1 MIRNASEHGL
11 VSLLRDARR
20 VRKAG
25 PSALAERQRVRLAD
39 MVAHAR
45 AHSPYYRELYRD
57 LPERVEDVSVL
68 PITDKK
74 KLMARFDDWSTD
86 REVTI
91 EKVRAFADNPDA
103 VGKRFLG
110 RYTVATTSGTTG
122 TPGMFV
128 IDDDAMR
135 VTNVLAVRLFF
146 DWLGVTGIIRSL
158 AHGRRIA
165 MTIAPGGHSA
175 TAVAA
180 ARMSKSESGRKH
192 VRTFSVHTPLP
203 ELVAQLNQFQPAL
216 LAPYASIAKLLASER
231 EAGRLL
237 INPVLVAVAAE
248 GLPNEEYDRI
258 AKVLK
263 TKVGNSYAAT
273 ECPFLSYDCEHRWL
287 HVNADWVVVEP
298 VDADYQRVP
307 PGKQSHTV
315 LLSNLANRVQ
325 PILRYDLGDSIE
337 LRREPCPCGNPL
349 PAIRVKGRSA
359 DVLVFSTGA
368 GERVSIPP
376 LAFEVDHIPGVE
388 LFQIIQSTPTALRVR
403 IKPAEGADPNQVW
416 QKVEREIVELLREH
430 KLSHV
435 TVERDPE
442 PPKQSQ
448 GGKYRTVI
456 PLEEKANNNGRRE
469 NS

>member
-1 MIRNASEHGL
+1 M
-11 VSLLRDARR
+11 
-20 VRKAG
+20 
-25 PSALAERQRVRLAD
+25 RLAD

-57 LPERVEDVSVL
+57 VPTRVEDTSLL

-74 KLMARFDDWSTD
+74 KMMARFDEWGTD
-86 REVTI
+86 REITI
-91 EKVRAFADNPDA
+91 EKVREFANNPDA
-103 VGKRFLG
+103 IGERFLG
-110 RYTVATTSGTTG
+110 KYTVATTSGTTG

-135 VTNVLAVRLFF
+135 VTNVLALRMIS
-146 DWLGVTGIIRSL
+146 DWLGL
-158 AHGRRIA
+158 ADVIKLLTRGRRMA

-180 ARMSKSESGRKH
+180 ARLRKSESRRK
-192 VRTFSVHTPLP
+192 RIKTFSVHTPLP
-203 ELVAQLNQFQPAL
+203 ELVAQLNEFRPAL
-216 LAPYASIAKLLASER
+216 LAPYASIAKLLASEQ
-231 EAGRLL
+231 EAGRLR
-237 INPVLVAVAAE
+237 INPVLAALAAE
-248 GLPNEEYDRI
+248 GLPVDEYDRI
-258 AKVLK
+258 AKALK

-273 ECPFLSYDCEHRWL
+273 ECPFLSYGCEHRWL
-287 HVNADWVVVEP
+287 HVNADWLVLEP
-298 VDADYQRVP
+298 VDADYRPVS
-307 PGKQSHTV
+307 PGTQSHTV

-337 LRREPCPCGNPL
+337 LRRALCPCGNPL

-359 DVLVFSTGA
+359 DVLMFFADG
-368 GERVSIPP
+368 GERISIPP
-376 LAFEVDHIPGVE
+376 LAFEVDHVPGVE
-388 LFQIIQSTPTALRVR
+388 LFQIVQRTPTALSVR
-403 IKPAEGADPNQVW
+403 IKPASGADPHQVW
-416 QKVEREIVELLREH
+416 EKVESEIVGLLREH

-435 TVERDPE
+435 TVERDAE

-456 PLEEKANNNGRRE
+456 PLEEKANNNGRLE